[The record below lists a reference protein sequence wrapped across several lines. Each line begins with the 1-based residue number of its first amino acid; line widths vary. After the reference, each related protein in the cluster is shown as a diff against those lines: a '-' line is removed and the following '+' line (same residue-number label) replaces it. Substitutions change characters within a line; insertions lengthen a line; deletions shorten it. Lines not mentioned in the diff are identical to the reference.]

1 MRATVPRMKQPESV
15 LPLAPL
21 RRAESLAEKVYRSVH
36 QKIASGAIDPARKLT
51 ETQLATLLG
60 VSRTPVREA
69 LARLRREGLLDP
81 AARKAVVSTLTRA
94 DIEEIM
100 EVRQLM
106 EPYVAARAAERAT
119 PEGVQRLEAALAEEE
134 RTLELKSPQR
144 FSMANHVFRQELMRL
159 AGNGRLAEAAAR
171 YDAQIQALRR
181 ATLTQLEHRRTVLR
195 HHRALVAAIRA
206 GEQGK
211 AESAMRGLMRAA
223 SDTMLALASDRPG
236 SRR

>member
-1 MRATVPRMKQPESV
+1 MKQ
-15 LPLAPL
+15 
-21 RRAESLAEKVYRSVH
+21 ESLADKVYHSVH

-51 ETQLATLLG
+51 ETELATLLG

-81 AARKAVVSTLTRA
+81 TARKAVVSTLTSA

-106 EPYVAARAAERAT
+106 EPYVAGRAAERAT
-119 PEGVQRLEAALAEEE
+119 PAGVARLEQALQEEE
-134 RTLELKSPQR
+134 RTEPLKQPRQ
-144 FSMANHVFRQELMRL
+144 FFIANHVFRQELLAL
-159 AGNGRLAEAAAR
+159 AGNGRLAEAASR

-181 ATLTQLEHRRTVLR
+181 ATLTQPEHRKTVLK

-206 GEQGK
+206 GDGVR
-211 AESAMRGLMRAA
+211 AESTMRALMGAA
-223 SDTMLALASDRPG
+223 SDTMLALAS
-236 SRR
+236 SRRGRRA